1 MWTFLEFYFLK
12 FFKNRFTW
20 KQFPAF
26 PKLHSVE
33 TWLGFIFLRFSWS
46 KMLEKCYIPYPL
58 LGCKQ
63 GCGHQHIAGSEKTWK
78 DELAEVCLMLREQC
92 LFAEREK
99 KISPVTHI
107 SDFSFLFNTCL
118 GSTSV
123 KLGERT
129 SKPVEAHY
137 WLWRLYYKMVI
148 NSWNLILAMNGN

>member
-1 MWTFLEFYFLK
+1 MGTECSFFFFECKEREQWCMLVRKVFFFFLKTVSMWTFLEFYFLK
-12 FFKNRFTW
+12 FFKIRLTW

-99 KISPVTHI
+99 KIP
-107 SDFSFLFNTCL
+107 
-118 GSTSV
+118 
-123 KLGERT
+123 
-129 SKPVEAHY
+129 P
-137 WLWRLYYKMVI
+137 
-148 NSWNLILAMNGN
+148 